1 MKLQQVGWLNMNN
14 KGQVLVLFVL
24 IIPILMLGAAYIID
38 NIYIAYHTNKL
49 NEINNLVIKD
59 ASINKLSTD
68 EIEEYVKK
76 NDKDIEVEFI
86 MVTSD
91 KLKINLSKQ
100 IKSFFGIVIGRDTY
114 TLKSSKTIDIIQ
126 DDVPIYQ

>member
-1 MKLQQVGWLNMNN
+1 
-14 KGQVLVLFVL
+14 LFVL

>member
-1 MKLQQVGWLNMNN
+1 MNN